1 MFADIEFNVAKVA
14 KQTKYCGVHRSNSDP
29 HTLGRTSHLPV
40 ASERE
45 DKPKSGNSPA
55 APLLV
60 M

>member
-1 MFADIEFNVAKVA
+1 MLQKWPSKPNIVVPLVVC
-14 KQTKYCGVHRSNSDP
+14 YRSNSDP

-40 ASERE
+40 ASECE